1 MHVNVAVDTF
11 TSQPLIKKITH
22 VCFTGDKCCK
32 RLQGFHIRFSTKG
45 CIVLAA
51 FEVVGVNSNENFK
64 NKTQNLDNKEEKHAF
79 LEKLASDIVN
89 MCVATTTFKLT
100 DEEHNC
106 QRRNVYHVAFQ
117 VVLRVLL

>member
-1 MHVNVAVDTF
+1 MYVLQVTNVVNDCRDF
-11 TSQPLIKKITH
+11 
-22 VCFTGDKCCK
+22 
-32 RLQGFHIRFSTKG
+32 IRFSTKG

-51 FEVVGVNSNENFK
+51 FEVVGVNSTENFK
-64 NKTQNLDNKEEKHAF
+64 NKTQNLDNKEEKHTF

-89 MCVATTTFKLT
+89 MCVATTTFQLT